1 MGASSLRGTYT
12 LESNKESIE
21 DNGLTRKDY
30 ALCGGGFPVRL
41 KGMEHVIVAV
51 CCSNMYHIADH
62 EFVVDRLREYL
73 AVPQVPSYPWEN

>member
-1 MGASSLRGTYT
+1 MLRFDSFDN
-12 LESNKESIE
+12 ESA
-21 DNGLTRKDY
+21 Y

-41 KGMEHVIVAV
+41 KGMEHVIGAV

-73 AVPQVPSYPWEN
+73 DCPEAPSYPYTKPS